1 MSEAASTQQRRAR
14 LGQLINL
21 VSDIGLGSPADRS
34 HDILGRVYEY
44 FLSRFAGA
52 EGKKGGQFYTP
63 RHVDRAGRDGSQPL
77 LDKISVIKRGERRGQ
92 RARAVTAR
100 EVRMHQSE
108 FDPGVPVT

>member
-52 EGKKGGQFYTP
+52 EGKKAASST
-63 RHVDRAGRDGSQPL
+63 HRATSTVLVGMEASPC
-77 LDKISVIKRGERRGQ
+77 SIK
-92 RARAVTAR
+92 
-100 EVRMHQSE
+100 
-108 FDPGVPVT
+108 